1 MNEILVTNRE
11 GSSKRD
17 ERLLRVIGYAQAL
30 ADMLG
35 LGDLREKVAQV
46 EDDKGVL
53 NVSWFNKPEPMEMQV
68 LNRAWAS
75 CVGDGADDVE
85 HYYEGSSV

>member
-1 MNEILVTNRE
+1 MNEILVTNYE
-11 GSSKRD
+11 GSAIRD

-53 NVSWFNKPEPMEMQV
+53 NVSWFNKPEPMEKQV

-75 CVGDGADDVE
+75 CVGDGVDNVE
-85 HYYEGSSV
+85 HYYEGSSI